1 MSKLALL
8 WIVTV
13 LYVVQTGVLVWQRE
27 WPSAI
32 IFFGYALANA
42 GLIWSLS

>member
-8 WIVTV
+8 WMVTV
-13 LYVVQTGVLVWQRE
+13 LYAGQTGVLVWQRE
-27 WPSAI
+27 WSGAI
-32 IFFGYALANA
+32 IFFGYALANV